1 MTLIAEYM
9 KAKEHIEELD
19 RKRERAKGALDELM
33 RRLEKEH
40 DVKSVKEAKR
50 LIDQLVEDEKQ
61 HTEEIE
67 EGMKDIVR
75 LYGERLSGL

>member
-1 MTLIAEYM
+1 
-9 KAKEHIEELD
+9 
-19 RKRERAKGALDELM
+19 
-33 RRLEKEH
+33 LEKEH